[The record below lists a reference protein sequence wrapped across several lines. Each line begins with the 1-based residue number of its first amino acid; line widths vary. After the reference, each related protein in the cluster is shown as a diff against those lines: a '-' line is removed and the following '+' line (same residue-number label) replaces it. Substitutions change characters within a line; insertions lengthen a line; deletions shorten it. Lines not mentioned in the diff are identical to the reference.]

1 MKITKGSLLYSI
13 YNPDLYSIAMTDQ
26 YIDPKSRAIEWVFD
40 AFVLTGEY
48 SGTRKTMATFA
59 WIHFQQ

>member
-1 MKITKGSLLYSI
+1 MKITKGSLLYSM

-26 YIDPKSRAIEWVFD
+26 YMNPNSRAIEWVFD

-48 SGTRKTMATFA
+48 SGTRQTMATFA
-59 WIHFQQ
+59 WLHLR